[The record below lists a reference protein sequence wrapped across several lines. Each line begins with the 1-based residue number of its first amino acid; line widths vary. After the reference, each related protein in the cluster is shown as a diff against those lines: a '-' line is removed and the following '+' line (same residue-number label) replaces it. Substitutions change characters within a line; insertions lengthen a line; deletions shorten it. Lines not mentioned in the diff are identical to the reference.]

1 MKAGLQEG
9 AGMTAPF
16 SNMLPL
22 RKRYVLISTL
32 IGGLLG
38 FFIFHPLSDVIYTFF
53 EKNEHLGIYG
63 NKFSFYIVWEIV
75 KNTISLH
82 DLPDAL
88 VYILLSG
95 LLGYFFGLIISNHH
109 KIEAHLK
116 RFSAIGMNTSSI
128 IHDLGNPVSGI
139 IGFAKLVKE
148 ETKESVRRDYCDRI
162 ISSAEMISR
171 MMIDIKTVAID
182 SKSMVIS
189 TTPNNLRKIIENVI
203 AFVRPRSS
211 LHIDVPEDAMV
222 SVDIDYFER
231 VLWNLIKNADEATYG
246 KDTRKIEI
254 SSGCNG
260 GIVTLTVRDNGPG
273 FPKELSRKVFTLGA
287 TYGKKGG
294 SGIGLYNCKKIIEA
308 HGGTIHID
316 SDPGKWTSVIVK
328 VPVAG
333 RYFKNLDTNGDN
345 SPRRMA

>member
-1 MKAGLQEG
+1 MKVGLREG

-16 SNMLPL
+16 SNMLPF

-53 EKNEHLGIYG
+53 DKNEHLGIYG
-63 NKFSFYIVWEIV
+63 NKFSFNIVWEIL

-116 RFSAIGMNTSSI
+116 GFSAIGMNTSSI
-128 IHDLGNPVSGI
+128 LHDLGNPVSGI
-139 IGFAKLVKE
+139 IGFAKLVKTE
-148 ETKESVRRDYCDRI
+148 AKENVRNDFCDRI

-171 MMIDIKTVAID
+171 MMIDIKTVALD
-182 SKSMVIS
+182 SMSVVLS
-189 TTPNNLRKIIENVI
+189 PSPNNLKKIIDNVVEL
-203 AFVRPRSS
+203 VRPRSS
-211 LHIDVPEDAMV
+211 LSIDVPED
-222 SVDIDYFER
+222 SVILIDIDYFER
-231 VLWNLIKNADEATYG
+231 VLWNLIKNADEATQG

-254 SSGCNG
+254 SSRSDGR
-260 GIVTLTVRDNGPG
+260 IATLTVRDNGPG
-273 FPKELSRKVFTLGA
+273 FPKELSRKIFTLGA
-287 TYGKKGG
+287 THGKKGG

-308 HGGTIHID
+308 LGGTIRID
-316 SDPGKWTSVIVK
+316 SDPGKWTGVIVK
-328 VPVAG
+328 IPVDG
-333 RYFKNLDTNGDN
+333 NFNR
-345 SPRRMA
+345 